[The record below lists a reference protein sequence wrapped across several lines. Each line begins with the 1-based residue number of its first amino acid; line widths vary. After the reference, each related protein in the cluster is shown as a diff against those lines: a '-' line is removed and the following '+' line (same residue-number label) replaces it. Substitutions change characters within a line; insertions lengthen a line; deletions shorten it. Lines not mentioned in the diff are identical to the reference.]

1 MHRTSARM
9 TAAAAALLVASTMG
23 LGSAA
28 WAADANPQ
36 ITVGGASQEAAN
48 PALVNPDAKVQLSI
62 HKYLGLETGKPNNGT
77 ILAQAPDATTHPPLG
92 GINFDVYQ
100 VQKADGTPVDLKT
113 NKGWEEASKLLG
125 ATVADVKDGAT
136 FTAGGENYKIVKVET
151 VTTNATGLATFTKDK
166 GVGVYFVHENLAT
179 STNVKANSKP
189 VDPKTLSQA
198 KDFFVTLPMTDPAK
212 TSSWMYDVHVYP
224 KNQNDSIVKELVDK
238 QSLTTENEGTAAT
251 NNKITYTIKSS
262 ITDGVDPLGM
272 YAVYDNLDPALTLQ
286 GVSVALSDGTAL
298 DAGADYK
305 LFASEDNAAVSKAYT
320 TGTDVAGGPVLA
332 VVFTDEGLKK
342 LEIARNKPDVT
353 VNTTVNAFGAMD
365 ADGMI
370 PNSASFI
377 PNKSWWE
384 QNGKPTP
391 NTPPNTPPENPPLTP
406 PTPPTPP
413 TTPPGPGEPPTPPT
427 PPDTPGIPSNQVISK
442 YGKVIID
449 KYDPAQSG
457 VDMSGAEFAIYWD
470 PTPGDG
476 KCSTADVTGQKPI
489 KTGRIDNAG
498 KQSTDAG
505 YNQLEFTGLQAS
517 NWYNNAEQ
525 TALLSYCLVETKAPQ
540 GYNLDATAHY
550 LTIDYK
556 TAQWGTDAAKGA
568 KSAFVTEK
576 VANEQT
582 NLGNKLPLTGGEGVA
597 LFSVAG
603 LALIGGGLGYY
614 TWTQRRRK
622 DA

>member
-23 LGSAA
+23 FGSAA

-62 HKYLGLETGKPNNGT
+62 HKYLGLETGQDNNGT

-136 FTAGGENYKIVKVET
+136 FSAGGVDYKIVKVET
-151 VTTNATGLATFTKDK
+151 VTTKATGLATFTKDK

-179 STNVKANSKP
+179 STDVKANSKP

-224 KNQNDSIVKELVDK
+224 KNQKDSIVKELVDK
-238 QSLTTENEGTAAT
+238 QSLTTENKGTAAT

-262 ITDGVDPLGM
+262 ITDGTLPLGA

-286 GVSVALSDGTAL
+286 GVSIALSNDLAHPLAAGT
-298 DAGADYK
+298 DYK
-305 LFASEDNAAVSKAYT
+305 LFASVDNAATSTPYT

-332 VVFTDEGLKK
+332 VVFTPAGLTK
-342 LEIARNKPDVT
+342 LEAAREGDVT
-353 VNTTVNAFGAMD
+353 VNTTVNAFGTMD
-365 ADGMI
+365 ADGVI

-384 QNGKPTP
+384 QNTTP
-391 NTPPNTPPENPPLTP
+391 GTPPTPPENPPLTP
-406 PTPPTPP
+406 PTPPETP
-413 TTPPGPGEPPTPPT
+413 GIPPTPPN
-427 PPDTPGIPSNQVISK
+427 TPGIPSNEVVSK
-442 YGKVIID
+442 YGKVVID
-449 KYDPAQSG
+449 KYDPAKTG

-476 KCSTADVTGQKPI
+476 KCSVDDVTGQKPI
-489 KTGRIDNAG
+489 KTGTIDNTGKTAG
-498 KQSTDAG
+498 QAG
-505 YNQLEFTGLQAS
+505 YNQLEFTGLQTS

-556 TAQWGTDAAKGA
+556 TAVLGKSAAEGA

-603 LALIGGGLGYY
+603 LVLIGGGLGYY